1 MNSAGPS
8 SLLLAGLAALLLA
21 GCASTPPTALH
32 QPMSAR
38 PAPAAENVAA
48 NGSIFLGAAG
58 RSLFEDRR
66 ARLVGDTII
75 VNIVERNTAS
85 AKSNTKADRESSISA
100 SVDTLNR
107 LPGKSLVGLGLGA
120 TSANAF
126 DGSGESAANNVFTG
140 TIAATVTEVLPNGNL
155 LVSGEKQVAIN
166 QGKEYIRFSGVIN
179 PHTITAANTVNS
191 SQVADARIEYKG
203 TGYPNETQNMGWLAR
218 FFLNVLPF

>member
-1 MNSAGPS
+1 VLPRRACCLLVAGI
-8 SLLLAGLAALLLA
+8 AAWVLA
-21 GCASTPPTALH
+21 GCASTPPTSLH

-38 PAPAAENVAA
+38 PAPPAENIAG
-48 NGSIFLGAAG
+48 NGSIFQGAAG

-75 VNIVERNTAS
+75 INIVERNTAS

-100 SVDTLNR
+100 SVDTLSR
-107 LPGKSLVGLGLGA
+107 LPGKSLLGLGLGA

-140 TIAATVTEVLPNGNL
+140 TIAATVTDVLANGNL

-166 QGKEYIRFSGVIN
+166 QGKEYIRFSGVVN
-179 PHTITAANTVNS
+179 PSTITAANTVNS

-203 TGYPNETQNMGWLAR
+203 TGYPNEAQNMGWLAR